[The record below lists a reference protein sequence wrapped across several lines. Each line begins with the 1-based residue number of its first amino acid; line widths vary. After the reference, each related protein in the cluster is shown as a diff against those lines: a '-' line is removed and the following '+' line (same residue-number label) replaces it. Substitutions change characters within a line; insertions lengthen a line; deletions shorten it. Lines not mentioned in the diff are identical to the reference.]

1 MVPFRTFNIHGTI
14 SIVQKVLYCG
24 KRFIFK
30 LLKMF
35 LSVRKTR
42 LFEKL
47 FTERLFWVIWFFY
60 GIAAKTPL
68 EPLLLGV

>member
-47 FTERLFWVIWFFY
+47 FTERLLWFFY

-68 EPLLLGV
+68 EPF